1 MTLIRNVKA
10 FVSTKNE
17 PLKKTRAMIHFTSD
31 NLGETLSVKAGGVM
45 ITMRYYDIERMVE
58 RERDQHYTD
67 GHLIIDET
75 DEFPQ
80 WIPVIDEEPEL
91 TRGDESPYSEDVIF
105 TAVNKEEDDV
115 VVDIGF
121 RTEEGKW
128 FSHSISRI
136 IPDEWTVTAWMPL
149 PKPYEEKE
157 DDRDREDTET
167 RDHQTRN

>member
-10 FVSTKNE
+10 FVSTKSD

-45 ITMRYYDIERMVE
+45 ITMRYADIEKIVQ

-75 DEFPQ
+75 DDEFTQ
-80 WIPVIDEEPEL
+80 WIPVSEEEPEL
-91 TRGDESPYSEDVIF
+91 TRGDDQYSEDVIF
-105 TAVNKEEDDV
+105 TAVNTEEDDT

-121 RTEEGKW
+121 RTEQGEW
-128 FSHSISRI
+128 FSQSISII
-136 IPDEWTVTAWMPL
+136 IPDGWTVTAWMPL
-149 PKPYEEKE
+149 PKPYEAKE
-157 DDRDREDTET
+157 DDRD
-167 RDHQTRN
+167 